1 MRSNEVRRT
10 LRSGRPLHGGRVV
23 VFVAPGSGQMAVIA
37 ARRIGGAV
45 ERNRARRVLRTAWR
59 EVAPDVGAGHDI
71 VLVAREAIRSAK
83 TQDLVAE
90 MKELLRR
97 GELVRG

>member
-1 MRSNEVRRT
+1 
-10 LRSGRPLHGGRVV
+10 VV
-23 VFVAPGSGQMAVIA
+23 LFVAPGTGQFAVVA

-45 ERNRARRVLRTAWR
+45 ARNRARRVLRAAWR
-59 EVAPDVGAGHDI
+59 DVSPELGEGQDV

-90 MKELLRR
+90 MRELLRR
-97 GELVRG
+97 GELVRT